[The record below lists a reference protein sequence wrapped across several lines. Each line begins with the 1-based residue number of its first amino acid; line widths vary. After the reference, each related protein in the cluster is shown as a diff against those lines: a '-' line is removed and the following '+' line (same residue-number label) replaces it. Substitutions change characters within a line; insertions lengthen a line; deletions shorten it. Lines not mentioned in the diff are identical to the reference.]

1 MNEIFQ
7 VWAVPLLS
15 LVAIVDPVAAVP
27 SFLAMTAADTPGH
40 RRTVVRNAC
49 IATIILL
56 AVFALGGQIIFKVFS
71 ITLPAFRIAGGIILG
86 MAAFDML
93 RAQEQRATP
102 DEIEEGRRKVEIAI
116 TPLAVPI
123 LAGPGALS
131 TVMLMMGRATGIP
144 TVLPV
149 LTAIIATGLVCY
161 IVLRLSE
168 RVLRVMGRTG
178 INLMSRLMG
187 ILLLTVAV
195 QFVVDGVG
203 EVVSEGLQKRRV
215 QLTSPGQQSRLFY
228 VHAQPAGSVPCVG
241 CGGRDAINSG
251 S

>member
-1 MNEIFQ
+1 MNEVFQ
-7 VWAVPLLS
+7 VWAIPLLS

-27 SFLAMTAADTPGH
+27 SFLAMTAADTPAH
-40 RRTVVRNAC
+40 RRTIIRNAC
-49 IATIILL
+49 VAAVFLL
-56 AVFALGGQIIFKVFS
+56 AVFALGGRLIFKVFS

-86 MAAFDML
+86 MTAFDML

-149 LTAIIATGLVCY
+149 LVAIVATGLICY

-168 RVLRVMGRTG
+168 RVLAVMGRTG

-187 ILLLTVAV
+187 ILLLTVSV
-195 QFVVDGVG
+195 QFVLDGLR
-203 EVVSEGLQKRRV
+203 EVVADHLR
-215 QLTSPGQQSRLFY
+215 GQ
-228 VHAQPAGSVPCVG
+228 
-241 CGGRDAINSG
+241 
-251 S
+251 